1 MYDGPFTGGKDED
14 RVAHDIVEKE
24 AWLRSFGMA
33 PYTSPSDYNISKV
46 NKKRVESLNTTNTQN
61 LPACE
66 NIPGVLSAGFKHHL
80 EGLKQDCLTSHTI
93 DKVVILGSASIFSH
107 TGEYVF
113 WQHEMGF
120 VLAIFELAKQQA
132 QSKKTRTPKLYFQD
146 PSFCAADH
154 RLLQDLGGQVIQDP
168 EAFMRYIDGKTL
180 VFAKCP
186 PLTMYFQDLLQ
197 TRPAVC
203 ISTDLKQTIDGALYL
218 QSKYSDFPPNFD
230 IRGTAESFMIGRQKA
245 ELHQAMHHLYPS
257 IPDRGLDN
265 FLVNMW
271 VYWQG
276 EKVNATREAKKVGK
290 LGNKAKKW
298 LESL

>member
-46 NKKRVESLNTTNTQN
+46 NKKRAESLKKTNTQN

-66 NIPGVLSAGFKHHL
+66 KIPGVLSAGFKHHL
-80 EGLKQDCLTSHTI
+80 EGLKQDCLTSVNWSGACSQVSYAIKQHTI

-120 VLAIFELAKQQA
+120 VLAIFELA

-168 EAFMRYIDGKTL
+168 EAFMRYIDEKTL
-180 VFAKCP
+180 
-186 PLTMYFQDLLQ
+186 
-197 TRPAVC
+197 
-203 ISTDLKQTIDGALYL
+203 DLKQTIDGALYL
-218 QSKYSDFPPNFD
+218 QSKYSDFPPSFD

-276 EKVNATREAKKVGK
+276 EKVDATREAKKVGK